1 MTPRTQQAHPDRG
14 ADGTYRIRIT
24 GVLGDEWSGRA
35 HGMAILVDRS
45 EPERSCTELIGE
57 LPDEAALMG
66 LLDSLY
72 THGARLLS
80 VELMHARDR
89 ASEST
94 R

>member
-1 MTPRTQQAHPDRG
+1 MPRHTRTAHPERV
-14 ADGTYRIRIT
+14 ADGTYRIRIA
-24 GVLGDEWSGRA
+24 GVLGDEWSGRV
-35 HGMAILVDRS
+35 HGMTISVDRS

-66 LLDSLY
+66 VLDMLY

-80 VELMHARDR
+80 VELMRPGPHTP
-89 ASEST
+89 ESK

>member
-1 MTPRTQQAHPDRG
+1 MPRRPRKTPPALETA
-14 ADGTYRIRIT
+14 GTHRIRIA

-35 HGMAILVDRS
+35 HGMTISVDRS
-45 EPERSCTELIGE
+45 EPERPCTELIGE

-66 LLDSLY
+66 VLDMLY

-80 VELMHARDR
+80 VGLMRPGDR
-89 ASEST
+89 TSGDE